1 MHLCLF
7 IVVCT
12 SLFGDMEI
20 NTALLTEGAARE
32 ALRSAVDPKVEMD
45 IAELGLVYPTHVAPE
60 RIQ

>member
-1 MHLCLF
+1 
-7 IVVCT
+7 
-12 SLFGDMEI
+12 MEI